1 MKMIDRRK
9 FVKTAVQTA
18 TGVAA
23 ATLLADK
30 FSWAAAERRIDRVGL
45 QLYTVRD
52 LMKADFDGTIAKVA
66 AIGYKEV
73 EFAGY
78 FGRTGQQVRAACDKN
93 GLEPISTHV
102 QYDELDDKF
111 PSVIETSKTIG
122 LKYIVCPWIPE
133 DLRKS
138 PDIWKQAAA
147 KFNHCGEQSK
157 KAGLQF
163 AYHNHWFEF
172 LPVDG
177 KLPYD
182 ALLKECDGNLVKM
195 EMDLCWITAAGGD
208 PLKYFNL
215 YPGRFPLVHVKDLK
229 KLPVITAGGSQNF
242 GDTVDLTSVGSGIID
257 WKRIFAQSEK
267 AGIKHYIVEHDKPE
281 VPFDSITKS
290 YEYLNKVRW

>member
-18 TGVAA
+18 TGVTA

-52 LMKADFDGTIAKVA
+52 LMKDDFDGTIAKVA

-111 PSVIETSKTIG
+111 PAVIETSKAIG

-133 DLRKS
+133 NQRD
-138 PDIWKQAAA
+138 WKKAAE
-147 KFNHCGEQSK
+147 KFNHCGEQTK
-157 KAGLQF
+157 KAGMQF
-163 AYHNHWFEF
+163 AYHNHWLEF
-172 LPVDG
+172 LPVNG

-182 ALLKECDGNLVKM
+182 ELLKLCDAKLVKM
-195 EMDLCWITAAGGD
+195 EMDLCWITAAGSD
-208 PLKYFNL
+208 PLKYFKQ

-229 KLPVITAGGSQNF
+229 KLPEATTG
-242 GDTVDLTSVGSGIID
+242 
-257 WKRIFAQSEK
+257 
-267 AGIKHYIVEHDKPE
+267 
-281 VPFDSITKS
+281 
-290 YEYLNKVRW
+290 